1 MSFISSVSLIFSPF
15 FLLGVLRVWEAST
28 ARCVYTQT
36 LPSTL
41 PSASEEDENDNPR
54 SLTYLF
60 HLPPQLDWPQSL
72 QSTTYCCISCLLSPH
87 SSKWVLG
94 SRLSGLLRSN
104 TYMTSHYSFKHLL
117 VVSFSYFYIHIKNK
131 SFFMEL
137 FVSLVHRKR
146 EVKKNLTKIIKYIIT
161 SYVIVILNIGIISE
175 GSLCF
180 YFLLFCVSAY

>member
-1 MSFISSVSLIFSPF
+1 
-15 FLLGVLRVWEAST
+15 
-28 ARCVYTQT
+28 
-36 LPSTL
+36 
-41 PSASEEDENDNPR
+41 
-54 SLTYLF
+54 
-60 HLPPQLDWPQSL
+60 
-72 QSTTYCCISCLLSPH
+72 
-87 SSKWVLG
+87 
-94 SRLSGLLRSN
+94 
-104 TYMTSHYSFKHLL
+104 MTSHYSFKHLL